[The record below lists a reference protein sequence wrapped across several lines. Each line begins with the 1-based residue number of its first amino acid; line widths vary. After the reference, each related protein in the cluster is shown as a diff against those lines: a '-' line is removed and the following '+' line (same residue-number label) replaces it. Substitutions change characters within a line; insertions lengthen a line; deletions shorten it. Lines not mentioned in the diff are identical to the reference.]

1 MANDLQ
7 AIVNV
12 KSVELPV
19 KQIEAE
25 RNCKCPEFAVL
36 LPICEGRGSAAQ
48 HEEGERGQEK
58 DHVVAGCTS

>member
-48 HEEGERGQEK
+48 HEE
-58 DHVVAGCTS
+58 